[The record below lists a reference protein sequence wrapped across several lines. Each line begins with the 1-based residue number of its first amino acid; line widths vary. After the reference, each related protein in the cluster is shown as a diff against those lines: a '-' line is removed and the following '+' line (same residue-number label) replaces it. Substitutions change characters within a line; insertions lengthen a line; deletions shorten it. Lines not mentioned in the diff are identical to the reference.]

1 MIWFWVVNEEV
12 ASQGTRLTRDGNSVL
27 RLDRAKRAR
36 LAIVHVDLL
45 IVISAERK
53 SQVEERSRREVHVR
67 VSSVTH
73 VYFDMSET
81 TRTSKSTG
89 D

>member
-1 MIWFWVVNEEV
+1 M
-12 ASQGTRLTRDGNSVL
+12 
-27 RLDRAKRAR
+27 
-36 LAIVHVDLL
+36 AIVHVDLL

-67 VSSVTH
+67 VTH